1 MKVGG
6 SFEEVSKIE
15 IHFPPLTVNSVLCG
29 RGGNQEGLVT
39 SRESPEMI
47 RREEQPK
54 VLRKP
59 RGPSDYSLSQLSW
72 GLKDTCVSAPGYGR
86 RGEVFEGK
94 EIPHAK
100 T

>member
-1 MKVGG
+1 MSQVL
-6 SFEEVSKIE
+6 SNDA
-15 IHFPPLTVNSVLCG
+15 LTGASLASRDSQSEDNS
-29 RGGNQEGLVT
+29 
-39 SRESPEMI
+39 SPEMI